1 MTQIISSEAGMIK
14 KITVLL
20 LIMVLLAPMVSAQDQ
35 YDENTAREMTALRK
49 KLGQMKREMDLLM
62 RDIISTAPVTGG
74 PAAAAFGSDVY
85 VDVFQNDKYVIV
97 KADLPGMDKDNI
109 NIILDNDRSLKISGS
124 REVTKSEKSPNV
136 VRQERFSGNFAKVI
150 DLPCE
155 VTPAGINATYKEG
168 VLEITI
174 PKKAAVPKEEAV
186 KINVK

>member
-1 MTQIISSEAGMIK
+1 MTQIIISEAGMIK

-20 LIMVLLAPMVSAQDQ
+20 LIIILFAPTVSAQDQ
-35 YDENTAREMTALRK
+35 YDENTVRDMTALRK

-62 RDIISTAPVTGG
+62 RDIMSTAPVTSE
-74 PAAAAFGSDVY
+74 PAAAAFGNDIY
-85 VDVFQNDKYVIV
+85 VDIFQNDKNVIV
-97 KADLPGMDKDNI
+97 KADLPGMDKDKI
-109 NIILDNDRSLKISGS
+109 NITLNNDRFLKISGS

-150 DLPCE
+150 ELPSE
-155 VTPAGINATYKEG
+155 VTPVGINATYKEG

-174 PKKAAVPKEEAV
+174 PKKAAAPKEEAV